1 MSVPEWH
8 TGSFAPNSFQINANV
23 EYSTKRFCYF
33 HFIIG
38 ELFILKWLKT
48 MKAKSTFIL
57 KIISKNTKWQNMQ
70 KIPIWNVKSVISS
83 IQILAWKCLGCQ
95 KKQKSSRNWHVLSN
109 CAVFEPKSN
118 KLRKSVKKQS
128 FSHGFWSFWEVFWAL
143 FKFGWKTAQFD
154 NKFEFLEHFH
164 FFWHPNSSQAKICID
179 LDEILSKNAT
189 VLRRS

>member
-1 MSVPEWH
+1 
-8 TGSFAPNSFQINANV
+8 
-23 EYSTKRFCYF
+23 
-33 HFIIG
+33 
-38 ELFILKWLKT
+38 

-189 VLRRS
+189 VAARRQFFKNQDLEWGSE

>member
-1 MSVPEWH
+1 
-8 TGSFAPNSFQINANV
+8 
-23 EYSTKRFCYF
+23 
-33 HFIIG
+33 
-38 ELFILKWLKT
+38 

-118 KLRKSVKKQS
+118 KLRKSIKTSPFPMVFGHFWRFFEPYWNLAGKQRN
-128 FSHGFWSFWEVFWAL
+128 L
-143 FKFGWKTAQFD
+143 TT
-154 NKFEFLEHFH
+154 
-164 FFWHPNSSQAKICID
+164 NSSS
-179 LDEILSKNAT
+179 LSISASSDT
-189 VLRRS
+189 PIVPRQRFV